1 MIKQF
6 YYFFLWMRPKQW
18 IKNFI
23 ILIPLVFSWSFFDI
37 NLLQDSLLWFILFS
51 IFVWSIY
58 ILNDFKDIDLDKNH
72 PKKKNRPLASW
83 KLNKKFALIF
93 SFFSILSSL
102 IFSYFLF
109 WNVVFLLFFLYLLNT
124 IFYIFWIKNIVILD
138 IFSISW
144 WFILRWLIWIFL
156 INTDLSI
163 WFLLILFFWSL
174 LLWFLKR
181 YQEVKLWLKSRK
193 NIELYNEEFLKYVIS
208 MITTLIIMAY
218 SFYTFNSVQNQFLAV
233 TIPFVVFWLI
243 RYFYNIFF
251 LEKYKEWIEEVIL
264 WDKFLLSNLFFYFLI
279 VFWIIYFW

>member
-6 YYFFLWMRPKQW
+6 YYFFLWMRPRQW

-23 ILIPLVFSWSFFDI
+23 ILIPLVFSWSFFDFD
-37 NLLQDSLLWFILFS
+37 LLQNSILWFILFS

-83 KLNKKFALIF
+83 KLNKNFALIF
-93 SFFSILSSL
+93 SIFIIFLSLFFSL
-102 IFSYFLF
+102 FLF
-109 WNVVFLLFFLYLLNT
+109 WKIIFLLFFLYFLNT

-174 LLWFLKR
+174 ILWFLKR
-181 YQEVKLWLKSRK
+181 FQEVKLWVNSRK
-193 NIELYNEEFLKYVIS
+193 NLELYNEEFLKYVIS
-208 MITTLIIMAY
+208 MLTTLIIMAY
-218 SFYTFNSVQNQFLAV
+218 SFYTFNSVQDQFLAV

-251 LEKYKEWIEEVIL
+251 LQKYKEWIEEVIF
-264 WDKFLLSNLFFYFLI
+264 WDKFLLINLFFYLLI
-279 VFWIIYFW
+279 VFLIIYFW

>member
-37 NLLQDSLLWFILFS
+37 NLLQDSILWFILFS

-83 KLNKKFALIF
+83 KLNKKFALIL
-93 SFFSILSSL
+93 SFFLILLSL
-102 IFSYFLF
+102 TFSYFLF
-109 WNVVFLLFFLYLLNT
+109 WNIVFLLFFFYLLNT

-218 SFYTFNSVQNQFLAV
+218 SFYTFNSVQNQFLIV

-251 LEKYKEWIEEVIL
+251 LQKYKEWIEEVIL
-264 WDKFLLSNLFFYFLI
+264 WDKFLLSNLFLYLLI